1 MAVKKAKATA
11 STPRVTPVAIVK
23 PTGNVVVYNTL
34 TKQVELVASNALT
47 SNHKFI

>member
-23 PTGNVVVYNTL
+23 PTGNVVVEEPEIEIDL
-34 TKQVELVASNALT
+34 
-47 SNHKFI
+47 IDG